1 MHSSAVAVALEL
13 GDDLSWPD
21 VLDARSAPDDARG
34 MTTAPDAA
42 PVRHWDDGGRLDIRE
57 QRRAARELF
66 AAHPPRRL
74 LVAVDARQTP
84 DRGSLGLIAELA
96 DHAQSIR
103 VWLAGLDV
111 REAADSG
118 TAGSAD
124 RGPAAADGAAERGA
138 AERGAGAA
146 QAGRLRQWREGLAGI
161 GLACAAP
168 DDANVGDAADG
179 AISQAGRGVGAAGEL
194 VLMDAA
200 AARAW
205 LQHGDEAR

>member
-1 MHSSAVAVALEL
+1 MALEL

-21 VLDARSAPDDARG
+21 VLEAQAAPDDARG
-34 MTTAPDAA
+34 TTAAPDAA
-42 PVRHWDDGGRLDIRE
+42 PVCHWDDGGRLDNRE
-57 QRRAARELF
+57 QRRAAREFF

-111 REAADSG
+111 REAVDAG
-118 TAGSAD
+118 TAGREGKDA
-124 RGPAAADGAAERGA
+124 AEAADAA
-138 AERGAGAA
+138 AERGAGRA

-161 GLACAAP
+161 GLAGAAVDEATVGNAA
-168 DDANVGDAADG
+168 DDATGL
-179 AISQAGRGVGAAGEL
+179 AGPDVGAEGEV

-205 LQHGDEAR
+205 LEHGDGA

>member
-1 MHSSAVAVALEL
+1 M
-13 GDDLSWPD
+13 
-21 VLDARSAPDDARG
+21 RG
-34 MTTAPDAA
+34 TTTAADAA
-42 PVRHWDDGGRLDIRE
+42 PVRHWDDGGRLDSRE
-57 QRRAARELF
+57 QRRAAREFF

-138 AERGAGAA
+138 GAA

-161 GLACAAP
+161 GLVGAAP
-168 DDANVGDAADG
+168 DDANVGYTVDG
-179 AISQAGRGVGAAGEL
+179 ATGQAGRGVGAEGEV